1 MEKGVSVT
9 NSSRILFQNCTI
21 KNVLN
26 NGLSFT
32 NTTYCG
38 IVNSKIVNIGN
49 VGVMISGTEEVKDL
63 YKSERMKNLAQ
74 DRNFVQNCT
83 LSNAKRAGIG
93 VYNGVGNIVSHNV
106 ISDMYRDGIIVSR
119 AAENIVEYNEI
130 FGGQADGIADS
141 GLIYCGGEMISRGNH
156 FRNNYLHDPIKSAV
170 GIYFDER
177 MSDNMA
183 YDNIIVNCPKG
194 IFIHNGKDV
203 SVYNNMILNDA
214 VNGRQ
219 DEDDAYPIADWP
231 TYYSGSGQGECVFQK
246 EVISESG
253 SVADFIKSD
262 LYTSETWRQRDIQ
275 SCFIILKISWRL
287 RKKWLT
293 RVRHIREAKERMILK
308 IRSELQA
315 DCIMK
320 TILLRAEKKYIRR
333 RLHPGQSRNG
343 IITGMT
349 V

>member
-1 MEKGVSVT
+1 MMDVDGTENIVFDNIEFANMEKGVSVT

-32 NTTYCG
+32 NTTNCG
-38 IVNSKIVNIGN
+38 IVTSKIVNIGN

-141 GLIYCGGEMISRGNH
+141 GLIYCGGEMR
-156 FRNNYLHDPIKSAV
+156 
-170 GIYFDER
+170 
-177 MSDNMA
+177 
-183 YDNIIVNCPKG
+183 
-194 IFIHNGKDV
+194 
-203 SVYNNMILNDA
+203 
-214 VNGRQ
+214 
-219 DEDDAYPIADWP
+219 
-231 TYYSGSGQGECVFQK
+231 CV
-246 EVISESG
+246 
-253 SVADFIKSD
+253 
-262 LYTSETWRQRDIQ
+262 
-275 SCFIILKISWRL
+275 
-287 RKKWLT
+287 
-293 RVRHIREAKERMILK
+293 
-308 IRSELQA
+308 
-315 DCIMK
+315 
-320 TILLRAEKKYIRR
+320 
-333 RLHPGQSRNG
+333 
-343 IITGMT
+343 
-349 V
+349 